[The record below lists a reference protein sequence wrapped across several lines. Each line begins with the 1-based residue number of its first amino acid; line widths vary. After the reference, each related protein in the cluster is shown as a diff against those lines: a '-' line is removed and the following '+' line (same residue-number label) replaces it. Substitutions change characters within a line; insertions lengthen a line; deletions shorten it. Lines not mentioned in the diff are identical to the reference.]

1 MASVPSIF
9 TRKPSRRGFRARNRR
24 LTWNRR
30 VILVWAFLML
40 AIIALITRLLWLQ
53 VVQGTHLEKIA
64 QNQRMVVS
72 QPYPLRYPISDRQ
85 GNLLAIDRTVYTLYA
100 HPRLFRQPISQVA
113 IALSPILEKADGDL
127 VGQLSRQP
135 TGIRLADRLTA
146 EMADRLRKLRLDGLE
161 LIPRQ
166 ERFYP
171 EGQLFA
177 PVLGFVNWD
186 GKAQAG
192 LEMAQQD
199 QLQIPAIDQTNRAQG
214 MADFEAAKATLRLT
228 LDSRLQ
234 RIAQQSLEAVV
245 AKHGAKRGT
254 VIAMEVDSGALLAM
268 ATVPTYDP
276 NYYYKADMAA
286 FKNWAVSDLYEPG
299 STFKPVN
306 VAIALEN
313 RAITANEM
321 VNDSGLMRFGKWT
334 IKNHDYAAVG
344 ARGPISITD
353 VLKYSSNVGM
363 VRIMQKLSPETYLG
377 WLEKLGL
384 EKPSGIDL
392 PNEAA
397 GHGKNREQ
405 FLRSKVEPATT
416 AFGQGFSLT
425 PMKLLQLH
433 AALAN
438 GGKLI
443 TPHVIDGLV
452 AEDGKTLRQPQR
464 PQPTPV
470 FSPKTSQAVMTMMEA
485 VVQDGTG
492 SPARVAG
499 YRIGGKTGTAQKA
512 LATGGY
518 GRGRIT
524 SFVGI
529 LPVESPRY
537 AVVAVIDEPQGDN
550 AYGSTVA
557 APLVKEVMEALV
569 VLQGLPPEKT
579 DKNHG
584 TKPITHD
591 STR

>member
-1 MASVPSIF
+1 MASLPSVF
-9 TRKPSRRGFRARNRR
+9 TRNRSRPRVRPKS
-24 LTWNRR
+24 LPWQRR
-30 VILVWAFLML
+30 VILVWSLLML
-40 AIIALITRLLWLQ
+40 AMVVLVIRLLWLQ
-53 VVQGTHLEKIA
+53 LVQGSHLQTLA
-64 QNQRMVVS
+64 QAQRLVPS
-72 QPYPLRYPISDRQ
+72 QPYPIRYPISDRQ
-85 GNLLAIDRTVYTLYA
+85 GNLLAMDRTVYTVYA
-100 HPRLFRQPISQVA
+100 HPRLFRQSVGQMA
-113 IALSPILEKADGDL
+113 IALSPILETAEAEL
-127 VGQLSRQP
+127 VSQLSRQP
-135 TGIRLADRLTA
+135 TGIRLADRVTA
-146 EMADRLRKLRLDGLE
+146 EVADRLRKLKLDGLE
-161 LIPRQ
+161 LIPSQ

-171 EGQLFA
+171 EAELFA
-177 PVLGFVNWD
+177 PVLGFINRD
-186 GKAQAG
+186 GQPQAG
-192 LEMAQQD
+192 LEMAQQAE
-199 QLQIPAIDQTNRAQG
+199 LQIPEIDQTNRSQS
-214 MADFEAAKATLRLT
+214 MADFEAAKATLRLS

-234 RIAQQSLEAVV
+234 RLAQQSLAAVV

-254 VIAMEVDSGALLAM
+254 VMVMEVNSGALLAL

-276 NYYYKADMAA
+276 NAYYKADMAA

-313 RAITANEM
+313 RAITAHDR
-321 VNDSGLMRFGKWT
+321 VNDSGQMRFGKWT

-353 VLKYSSNVGM
+353 VLRYSSNVGM
-363 VRIMQKLSPETYLG
+363 VRIMQKLTPATYRA
-377 WLEKLGL
+377 WLDKLGL
-384 EKPSGIDL
+384 EKPAGIDL
-392 PNEAA
+392 PNEAP
-397 GHGKNREQ
+397 GHGKSRED
-405 FLRSKVEPATT
+405 FLKSPVEPATT

-425 PMKLLQLH
+425 PVKLLQLH

-452 AEDGKTLRQPQR
+452 AEDGKTLWHRALAT
-464 PQPTPV
+464 PTRV
-470 FSPKTSQAVMTMMEA
+470 FSSQTSQTVMTMMEA

-492 SPARVAG
+492 SPAQITG

-529 LPVESPRY
+529 LPIDSPRY
-537 AVVAVIDEPQGDN
+537 AILAVIDEPQGDN

-569 VLQGLPPEKT
+569 VLEGLAPASM
-579 DKNHG
+579 DKNPSIK
-584 TKPITHD
+584 TIQQN
-591 STR
+591 SVR

>member
-1 MASVPSIF
+1 MASVPSVF
-9 TRKPSRRGFRARNRR
+9 TRKQSRHGVRAKDRR
-24 LTWNRR
+24 LPWNRR
-30 VILVWAFLML
+30 VILVWILLML
-40 AIIALITRLLWLQ
+40 AIGALMIRLLWLQ
-53 VVQGTHLEKIA
+53 VVQGNHLEKIA
-64 QNQRMVVS
+64 QEQRMVPS
-72 QPYPLRYPISDRQ
+72 QPYPIRYPISDRQ

-100 HPRLFRQPISQVA
+100 HPRLFRQPIPQVA
-113 IALSPILEKADGDL
+113 IALSPILEKVEGEL
-127 VGQLSRQP
+127 VSQLNQKP
-135 TGIRLADRLTA
+135 TGIRLADRVTA
-146 EMADRLRKLRLDGLE
+146 EVADRLRKLRLDGLE

-192 LEMAQQD
+192 LEMAQQE
-199 QLQIPAIDQTNRAQG
+199 QLQIPAIDKTNRAQG

-234 RIAQQSLEAVV
+234 RLAQQSLEAVV

-254 VIAMEVDSGALLAM
+254 VMAMEVNSGELLAL

-313 RAITANEM
+313 RAITAHDM
-321 VNDSGLMRFGKWT
+321 VNDSGQIRFGRWT

-353 VLKYSSNVGM
+353 VLRYSSNVGM
-363 VRIMQKLSPETYLG
+363 VRIMQKLSPATYLG

-397 GHGKNREQ
+397 GHGKNREE
-405 FLRSKVEPATT
+405 FLRSQVEPATT

-425 PMKLLQLH
+425 PLKLLQLH
-433 AALAN
+433 GALAN
-438 GGKLI
+438 GGRLI

-452 AEDGKTLRQPQR
+452 ASADKTLWR
-464 PQPTPV
+464 PP
-470 FSPKTSQAVMTMMEA
+470 F
-485 VVQDGTG
+485 
-492 SPARVAG
+492 
-499 YRIGGKTGTAQKA
+499 
-512 LATGGY
+512 
-518 GRGRIT
+518 
-524 SFVGI
+524 
-529 LPVESPRY
+529 
-537 AVVAVIDEPQGDN
+537 
-550 AYGSTVA
+550 
-557 APLVKEVMEALV
+557 
-569 VLQGLPPEKT
+569 LPPLECFLP
-579 DKNHG
+579 
-584 TKPITHD
+584 KPVKL
-591 STR
+591 